1 MWCYG
6 LEGTGWLRF
15 HLQLSGCFLMSW
27 ISVTKISV
35 LPVSGTSETPVKATY
50 APRYIGGPNCI

>member
-1 MWCYG
+1 M
-6 LEGTGWLRF
+6 
-15 HLQLSGCFLMSW
+15 QLSGCFLMSW